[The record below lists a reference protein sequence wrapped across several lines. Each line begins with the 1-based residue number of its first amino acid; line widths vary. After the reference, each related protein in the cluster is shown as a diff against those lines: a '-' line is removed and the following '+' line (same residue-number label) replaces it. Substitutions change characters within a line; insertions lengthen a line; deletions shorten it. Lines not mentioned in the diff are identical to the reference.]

1 MAVSGKFE
9 NRMILGSG
17 NPTSRFIPNRA
28 EGRVRESPAHPCS
41 QQPKLETPQVSNE
54 RQWGSKFHSCGG
66 MLLSLRKEGGS
77 TWMDLENVMLRERNQ
92 TQKDTHC
99 PIPLTG
105 GPWRSQMHR
114 QEVDGGARGGGRGWG
129 VSVSQGQ
136 FRFREMRKSWR

>member
-1 MAVSGKFE
+1 
-9 NRMILGSG
+9 
-17 NPTSRFIPNRA
+17 
-28 EGRVRESPAHPCS
+28 
-41 QQPKLETPQVSNE
+41 
-54 RQWGSKFHSCGG
+54 
-66 MLLSLRKEGGS
+66 
-77 TWMDLENVMLRERNQ
+77 MDLENVMLRERNQ

-114 QEVDGGARGGGRGWG
+114 QVDGGAMGWGRGWG